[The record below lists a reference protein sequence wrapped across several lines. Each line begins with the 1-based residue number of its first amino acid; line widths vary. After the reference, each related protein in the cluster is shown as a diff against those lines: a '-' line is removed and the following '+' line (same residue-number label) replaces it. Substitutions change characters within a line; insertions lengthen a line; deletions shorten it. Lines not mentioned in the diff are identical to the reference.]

1 MVAEMV
7 SEATGGLRLQLHM
20 SVNPNFRVDDLS
32 STGVQ
37 KIRVR
42 TKPNGY
48 VVQVGAGLLR
58 RAGREVRRVL
68 PSSGSRVFVIT
79 SPNVRRHWGEALEKS
94 LRDARLPYEVL
105 EMHDGEPAKRLHTVE
120 QLAESLVDAKA
131 DRKSMLVALGGGV
144 VGDCAGFLAA
154 IFMRGIPVVQIPTT
168 VVAQGDASIG
178 GKTGVN
184 LRGGKNL
191 VGSFHQPSAVLVDP
205 DILATLD
212 DREFRSGLFELL
224 KCGVI
229 RDTHL
234 FDLMERNPSKILGR
248 DSRTLQ
254 RVIGDS
260 IRVKADVV
268 SADEKESGLRRILN
282 FGHTIGHA
290 LEAAT
295 NYSHFLHGEAVA
307 WGMIAAAAIARE
319 SGVCNA
325 DAAERIV
332 NATRLYG
339 PLPPVPCDVQS
350 VLGRLGA
357 DKKTVA
363 GAVHFVLPQKIGKV
377 KISSAVPPSIVRN
390 AVELIRN
397 HA

>member
-1 MVAEMV
+1 
-7 SEATGGLRLQLHM
+7 M

-42 TKPNGY
+42 TKPNRY

-229 RDTHL
+229 RDAHL
-234 FDLMERNPSKILGR
+234 FDLMERNPDKILGR

-254 RVIGDS
+254 RAIGDS

-377 KISSAVPPSIVRN
+377 KISSDVPPSIVRN

>member
-1 MVAEMV
+1 V
-7 SEATGGLRLQLHM
+7 SSKAIFSLHH
-20 SVNPNFRVDDLS
+20 LS
-32 STGVQ
+32 SLHVQ

-68 PSSGSRVFVIT
+68 PSSSSRVFVIT

-94 LRDARLPYEVL
+94 LRDAHLPYEVV

-131 DRKSMLVALGGGV
+131 DRKSLLVAFGGGV
-144 VGDCAGFLAA
+144 VGDSAGFLAA
-154 IFMRGIPVVQIPTT
+154 VFMRGIPVVQIPTT
-168 VVAQGDASIG
+168 VVAQVDASIG

-212 DREFRSGLFELL
+212 DREFRSGLFESL

-229 RDTHL
+229 RDRDL
-234 FDLMERNPSKILGR
+234 FGFMERNSKKILGR
-248 DSRTLQ
+248 DSRILQ

-295 NYSHFLHGEAVA
+295 DYSQFLHGEAVA

-319 SGVCNA
+319 SGACNTET
-325 DAAERIV
+325 AERIT

-339 PLPPVPCDVQS
+339 PLPPVSCDAQS
-350 VLGRLGA
+350 ILGRLGA

-377 KISSAVPPSIVRN
+377 KISSDVPPGIVRN
-390 AVELIRN
+390 AVESIRN

>member
-1 MVAEMV
+1 
-7 SEATGGLRLQLHM
+7 
-20 SVNPNFRVDDLS
+20 
-32 STGVQ
+32 VQ

-48 VVQVGAGLLR
+48 DVIVGADLLR

-68 PSSGSRVFVIT
+68 PSPGSRVFVIT
-79 SPNVRRHWGEALEKS
+79 SPNVRRHWGDVLEKS
-94 LRDARLPYEVL
+94 LRDAHLPYEVL

-131 DRKSMLVALGGGV
+131 DRKSLLVAFGGGV
-144 VGDCAGFLAA
+144 VGDCAGFVAA
-154 IFMRGIPVVQIPTT
+154 VFMRGIPVVQLPTT
-168 VVAQGDASIG
+168 VVAQVDASIG

-184 LRGGKNL
+184 LRAGKNL
-191 VGSFHQPSAVLVDP
+191 VGSFHQPKAVLVDP
-205 DILATLD
+205 QILGTLAE
-212 DREFRSGLFELL
+212 REFRSGLFESL

-229 RDTHL
+229 RDRGL
-234 FDLMERNPSKILGR
+234 FDSMERNVKKILGR
-248 DSRTLQ
+248 DRRAMQ
-254 RVIGDS
+254 RVIADS

-290 LEAAT
+290 LESAT
-295 NYSHFLHGEAVA
+295 EYSHFLHGEAVA

-319 SGVCNA
+319 VALCKA
-325 DAAERIV
+325 ETAERITA
-332 NATRLYG
+332 ATRAYG
-339 PLPPVPCDVQS
+339 PLPPVVCDVQK
-350 VLGRLGA
+350 VMDRLVA

-377 KISSAVPPSIVRN
+377 KISSDVPMSIVRA
-390 AVELIRN
+390 AVELIKN

>member
-1 MVAEMV
+1 MV
-7 SEATGGLRLQLHM
+7 SGNGIRGNGRPATAVAM
-20 SVNPNFRVDDLS
+20 SVKPNFRVNDLS

-37 KIRVR
+37 KIPVR

-79 SPNVRRHWGEALEKS
+79 SPSVRRHWGEALEKS

-234 FDLMERNPSKILGR
+234 FDLMERNPNKILGR

-307 WGMIAAAAIARE
+307 WGMIAAAVIARE
-319 SGVCNA
+319 SGVCHA

-377 KISSAVPPSIVRN
+377 KISSDVPPSIVRN